1 MKKQYKRK
9 ERHNFMIRFL
19 ARTALT
25 LLANAAGLLVAA
37 LLLPGFHIQLV
48 GFIVSVLF
56 FTGFEVLLEPFVLKM
71 AIKYI
76 PALRGGIALVTTF
89 AGLFVTVIFTSGLRI
104 DNLSTWVLAPM
115 IIWIFAIVA
124 NIVLPMFLFKKVLG
138 EIKENRSA
146 GSQN

>member
-1 MKKQYKRK
+1 
-9 ERHNFMIRFL
+9 MIRFL

-37 LLLPGFHIQLV
+37 LLLPGFHIQPL

-56 FTGFEVLLEPFVLKM
+56 FTGFEILLEPFVLKM

-89 AGLFVTVIFTSGLRI
+89 AGLIVTVVFTSGLRI

-124 NIVLPMFLFKKVLG
+124 NVVLPMFLFKKVLQDVR
-138 EIKENRSA
+138 ENKSA
-146 GSQN
+146 GSQNE